1 MALRTLPQIVQAAEW
16 PNVRAF
22 TCILAYGEVGKTEGG
37 WNIRYGGV
45 HQPPKTFDSFADHP
59 RIYELTEDGQKS
71 SAAGRF
77 QITASTWDDF
87 IRAGGPMDFSPAN
100 QYLSAVWLME
110 RAKALDDVIAGR
122 IEQAMAKLGGVWV
135 SLRTDRVKKAAAQVY
150 RDNGGLPPESFEPQ
164 QTQPEVK
171 PVAPIVIPLLEVL
184 APLIPALGKLF
195 GSGSEV
201 ANRNVAAASLAADAI
216 VKVTN
221 SVNLQEAVEK
231 VQSDPDA
238 LNAAKEV
245 VSRLVMEIGEA
256 GGGGIEGA
264 RKAAMASEGDW
275 KRVVFTGP
283 FMLAV
288 AVLPL
293 VYAVVIAALLKA
305 PWIAEITSEVRTG
318 VITSVTGLILG
329 SLMGYFYGTSASSQR
344 KTDAILK

>member
-1 MALRTLPQIVQAAEW
+1 MALTRSDLINALAC
-16 PNVRAF
+16 PNVGAF
-22 TCILAYGEVGKTEGG
+22 LALIREGETNQTPNAYRMQWGSGLFYPEREWKHPAQPITVGGITS
-37 WNIRYGGV
+37 
-45 HQPPKTFDSFADHP
+45 T
-59 RIYELTEDGQKS
+59 
-71 SAAGRF
+71 AAGAYQFLSR
-77 QITASTWDDF
+77 TWLGLVEQYGF
-87 IRAGGPMDFSPAN
+87 EDFSPSM
-100 QYLSAVWLME
+100 QDLGAV
-110 RAKALDDVIAGR
+110 ALIAGR
-122 IEQAMAKLGGVWV
+122 GALEAVKAGRVHEAIRLCNKEWASLPGNPYGQPSAKLSRLLAAYTAAGGTI
-135 SLRTDRVKKAAAQVY
+135 TD
-150 RDNGGLPPESFEPQ
+150 EPRS
-164 QTQPEVK
+164 TEQPEVK